1 MDNPLLY
8 YLYKCNDCGV
18 DGDMI
23 EKDIMD
29 RAMFLKCDQRKEHTN
44 TQLMD
49 QAVRELDND
58 THLRDIYNIFD
69 IDYNTYIKDMADRL

>member
-1 MDNPLLY
+1 MDNSLLY
-8 YLYKCNDCGV
+8 CLYKCDGCGV
-18 DGDMI
+18 DCDMI

-29 RAMFLKCDQRKEHTN
+29 RAKFLKCEQRKFHTDQ
-44 TQLMD
+44 QLME

-58 THLRDIYNIFD
+58 THLRDTYNIFD